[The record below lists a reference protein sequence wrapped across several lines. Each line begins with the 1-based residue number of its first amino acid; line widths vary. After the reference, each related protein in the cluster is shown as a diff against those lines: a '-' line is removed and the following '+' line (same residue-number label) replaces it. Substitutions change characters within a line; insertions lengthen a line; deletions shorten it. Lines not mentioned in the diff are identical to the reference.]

1 MVATAVAAA
10 MVAAGAA
17 DVTRPS
23 GIGGAPG
30 RQQSAR
36 QLLIRTR
43 VHWPNCESVDSGIM
57 NTTTESFDRHFAVN
71 ARAVWL
77 LIREYALQNPDRN
90 GGGRIIA
97 LTSDHAVHNL
107 PFGASKGALDRI
119 VIAAARDSQI
129 TRSPPT

>member
-23 GIGGAPG
+23 GNLAD
-30 RQQSAR
+30 
-36 QLLIRTR
+36 
-43 VHWPNCESVDSGIM
+43 ES
-57 NTTTESFDRHFAVN
+57 ER
-71 ARAVWL
+71 L